1 MVKDLSYGLLACLA
15 ICCAGFSAPT
25 RLSARHFCTSLKITE
40 MRSGSRASGGWPAG
54 DPRRFAKAVEEP
66 INGHNRLLDGALP
79 AAGLKPVVS
88 LAAGFAS
95 QQNLTLLRELGYSY
109 LINLTRGSRQNY
121 AAEFCRQRLRAA
133 T

>member
-1 MVKDLSYGLLACLA
+1 
-15 ICCAGFSAPT
+15 
-25 RLSARHFCTSLKITE
+25 
-40 MRSGSRASGGWPAG
+40 MRSGSRASGGGASSLLASRMISEWQPRQRGGASLGNATLPAG
-54 DPRRFAKAVEEP
+54 DSRRFAKAVEEP